1 MKVGEIT
8 LDTRSLDLIK
18 LFEESINLPVKD
30 VMETDDVIFYV
41 LEKGGTYKL
50 FTNDDKKRA
59 LEKIKE
65 KVKKRVN
72 VLDYSPDPEQFFRN
86 LFYRYKVMSLNITSG
101 ESGYIVNVKVD
112 PNYKASAI
120 GKEAKNLKTALLLAR
135 RHFTIARI
143 FIE

>member
-1 MKVGEIT
+1 MGEIT

-18 LFEESINLPVKD
+18 LFEQSVSLPVKD
-30 VMETDDVIFYV
+30 VMETEDVIFYV

-50 FTNDDKKRA
+50 FTSDERKRA

-86 LFYRYKVMSLNITSG
+86 LFYRYKVMSLNVTAG
-101 ESGYIVNVKVD
+101 ESGYVVNVKVD

-120 GKEAKNLKTALLLAR
+120 GKEAKNLKTALMLAR

>member
-1 MKVGEIT
+1 MGEIT

>member
-30 VMETDDVIFYV
+30 VMETEDVIFYV

-65 KVKKRVN
+65 KVKKRV
-72 VLDYSPDPEQFFRN
+72 
-86 LFYRYKVMSLNITSG
+86 
-101 ESGYIVNVKVD
+101 
-112 PNYKASAI
+112 
-120 GKEAKNLKTALLLAR
+120 
-135 RHFTIARI
+135 
-143 FIE
+143 

>member
-1 MKVGEIT
+1 MGEIT

-30 VMETDDVIFYV
+30 VMETEDVIFYI

-50 FTNDDKKRA
+50 FTNDEKKRA

-86 LFYRYKVMSLNITSG
+86 LFYRYKVMSLNITAG
-101 ESGYIVNVKVD
+101 ESGYVVNVKVD

>member
-1 MKVGEIT
+1 MGEIT

-18 LFEESINLPVKD
+18 LFEESVNLPVKD
-30 VMETDDVIFYV
+30 VMETEDVIFYV

-50 FTNDDKKRA
+50 FTSDEKKKA
-59 LEKIKE
+59 LERIKE

-72 VLDYSPDPEQFFRN
+72 ILDYSPDPEQFFRN
-86 LFYRYKVMSLNITSG
+86 LFYRYKVMSLNVTAG
-101 ESGYIVNVKVD
+101 ESGYVVNVKVD

-135 RHFTIARI
+135 RHFTIARL

>member
-30 VMETDDVIFYV
+30 VMETEDVIFYV

>member
-1 MKVGEIT
+1 VGEIT

-30 VMETDDVIFYV
+30 VMETEDVIFYI

-50 FTNDDKKRA
+50 FTNDEKKRA

-86 LFYRYKVMSLNITSG
+86 LFYRYKVMSLNITAG
-101 ESGYIVNVKVD
+101 ESGYVVNVKVD

>member
-30 VMETDDVIFYV
+30 VMETEDVIFYV

-120 GKEAKNLKTALLLAR
+120 GKEAKNLKTAL
-135 RHFTIARI
+135 
-143 FIE
+143 